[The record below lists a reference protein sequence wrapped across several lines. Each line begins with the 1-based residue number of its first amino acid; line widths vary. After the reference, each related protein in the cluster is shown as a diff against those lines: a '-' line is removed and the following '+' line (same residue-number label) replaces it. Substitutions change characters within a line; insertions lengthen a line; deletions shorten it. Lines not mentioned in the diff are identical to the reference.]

1 MEVAFPELIKP
12 LIDHEFIGIPE
23 PFLRLFCKRASL
35 HFSSM
40 TYDQRVNGVWM
51 ICQNIVLNR
60 FYMRL
65 ITGDPCKKA
74 SKPAMFVWIDHY
86 LGEVADVDV

>member
-1 MEVAFPELIKP
+1 LSIRAVTTEQINELISKP
-12 LIDHEFIGIPE
+12 
-23 PFLRLFCKRASL
+23 

-74 SKPAMFVWIDHY
+74 SKPAMFAWIDHY